1 MDAESLTS
9 FMAITGA
16 DGATAQQYLDLTNWN
31 MEEAVNLFMESGG
44 SGTSGGNGAASS
56 GNHDPFDPYGQQ
68 DVRAPDPSKRQRLVG
83 GPDLSSHS
91 GYPLPSHGYGRQD
104 FFQSHLASAASA
116 ASRPDA
122 LFQRDFAAEA
132 VASLGF
138 PRRTSSNADADGAS
152 SRPPEAAQSLSQLFQ
167 PPVAIM
173 FYGSLSEAR
182 QLAKQERKWLLVN
195 VQDDTVFASL
205 RLNRDTWNDD
215 FVQNLITSGFV
226 FWQIYISSDH
236 CKKFCSLYQ
245 LDQSTLP
252 ITCILDPVTGQKVVE
267 WHDYIEPQTM
277 AEKLSDF
284 ACLNSPGAPVARP
297 AEPSPPRSREWTE
310 DDELAAAIAASLE
323 QPSDDG
329 MKSEAA
335 QAAPPPPPAFVPL
348 PDEPVDGPT
357 VTRVQIRTTAGS
369 RLMRRFEKTAP
380 VSDLWRFVQQ
390 ELPEARTRRFELRT
404 TYPPATLTSSDTT
417 LAEANLV
424 NASLMMQWT
433 TLE

>member
-1 MDAESLTS
+1 MIVGHAIDGLGKHVDEDGSGADLLRWATRLWQPRPLRTRQSCIETAQASLLNWVGAVVEGLVGALNGRQTLLGLTS
-9 FMAITGA
+9 MKSPLGV
-16 DGATAQQYLDLTNWN
+16 YPR
-31 MEEAVNLFMESGG
+31 AVVKAE
-44 SGTSGGNGAASS
+44 
-56 GNHDPFDPYGQQ
+56 DIQRWEV
-68 DVRAPDPSKRQRLVG
+68 DVSK
-83 GPDLSSHS
+83 
-91 GYPLPSHGYGRQD
+91 
-104 FFQSHLASAASA
+104 
-116 ASRPDA
+116 
-122 LFQRDFAAEA
+122 E
-132 VASLGF
+132 
-138 PRRTSSNADADGAS
+138 
-152 SRPPEAAQSLSQLFQ
+152 
-167 PPVAIM
+167 
-173 FYGSLSEAR
+173 EAR

-277 AEKLSDF
+277 AEKCTAHSTTDVGFMDTVVVSDF

-348 PDEPVDGPT
+348 PDEPVGACVRCAPFFSP
-357 VTRVQIRTTAGS
+357 RVQWPS
-369 RLMRRFEKTAP
+369 
-380 VSDLWRFVQQ
+380 
-390 ELPEARTRRFELRT
+390 
-404 TYPPATLTSSDTT
+404 
-417 LAEANLV
+417 
-424 NASLMMQWT
+424 
-433 TLE
+433 